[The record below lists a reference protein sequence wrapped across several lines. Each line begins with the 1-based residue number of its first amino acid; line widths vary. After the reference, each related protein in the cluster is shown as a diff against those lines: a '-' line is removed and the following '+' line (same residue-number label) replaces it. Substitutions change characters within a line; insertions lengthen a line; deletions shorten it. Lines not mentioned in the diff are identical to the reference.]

1 MALDLEEQEQVDEL
15 KALWKKYGAYI
26 TRGVIAFFVLYG
38 LFQGWGYYQTKQSL
52 GASELYQSIVVLDE
66 KNTKD
71 ILEKSQKLIDD
82 FSGTPYAGRAAIL
95 FAKAS
100 YLDGN
105 KDKAKEKLDWAT
117 SHAKESATESIAL
130 IQLGQILVEEK
141 NYEDALKKVNDVEN
155 EGYLGLS
162 NDLKGDILNAM
173 GKKEEAKKAYQ
184 EALKRFGP
192 KDPYAKFTQEKLE
205 SLGV

>member
-15 KALWKKYGAYI
+15 KALWKKYGNYI
-26 TRGVIAFFVLYG
+26 TRGVITFFVLYG

-71 ILEKSQKLIDD
+71 ILQKSQKLMNDY
-82 FSGTPYAGRAAIL
+82 SGTPYAGRAAIL

-100 YLDGN
+100 YLEGN
-105 KDKAKEKLDWAT
+105 KDKAKEKLEWAS

-141 NYEDALKKVNDVEN
+141 KYEDALKRVNDVDN

>member
-52 GASELYQSIVVLDE
+52 SASELYQSIVVLDE

-100 YLDGN
+100 YLEGN
-105 KDKAKEKLDWAT
+105 KDKAKEKLDWAS
-117 SHAKESATESIAL
+117 SHAKEPATESIAL

-141 NYEDALKKVNDVEN
+141 KYEDALKKVNDVEN

-162 NDLKGDILNAM
+162 NDLKGDIFNAM

>member
-26 TRGVIAFFVLYG
+26 TRGVIVFFVLYG

-52 GASELYQSIVVLDE
+52 SASELYQSIVVLDE

-71 ILEKSQKLIDD
+71 ILEKSQKLMDD
-82 FSGTPYAGRAAIL
+82 YSGTPYAGRAAIL

-100 YLDGN
+100 YLEGL
-105 KDKAKEKLDWAT
+105 KDKAKEKLEWA
-117 SHAKESATESIAL
+117 SRHAKESATESIAI

-141 NYEDALKKVNDVEN
+141 KYEDALKRVNEVDN

>member
-15 KALWKKYGAYI
+15 KALWKKYGTYI

-38 LFQGWGYYQTKQSL
+38 LFEGWGYYQTKQSL

-71 ILEKSQKLIDD
+71 ILEKSQKLMDD
-82 FSGTPYAGRAAIL
+82 YSGTPYAGRAAIL

-130 IQLGQILVEEK
+130 IQLGQILMEEK
-141 NYEDALKKVNDVEN
+141 KYEDALKKANELDN

-162 NDLKGDILNAM
+162 NDLKGDILNAI

>member
-71 ILEKSQKLIDD
+71 ILEKSQKLMDD
-82 FSGTPYAGRAAIL
+82 YSGTPYAGRAAIL

-100 YLDGN
+100 YLGGN

-141 NYEDALKKVNDVEN
+141 KYEDALKRVNKVDN

-173 GKKEEAKKAYQ
+173 GKKEEAKKAYL

>member
-26 TRGVIAFFVLYG
+26 TRGVIAFFVLYA

-71 ILEKSQKLIDD
+71 ILEKSQKLMDD
-82 FSGTPYAGRAAIL
+82 YSGTPYAGRAAIL

-100 YLDGN
+100 YVEGN

-141 NYEDALKKVNDVEN
+141 KYEDALKKVNEVDN

-173 GKKEEAKKAYQ
+173 GKKEEAKKAYL

>member
-15 KALWKKYGAYI
+15 KALWKKYGNYI

-52 GASELYQSIVVLDE
+52 GASEAYQSIVVLDE
-66 KNTKD
+66 KNTKE
-71 ILEKSQKLIDD
+71 IMQKSQKLMDD
-82 FSGTPYAGRAAIL
+82 FGGTPYAGRAAIL

-100 YLDGN
+100 YLEGL
-105 KDKAKEKLDWAT
+105 KDKAKEKLEWAS

-141 NYEDALKKVNDVEN
+141 KYEDALKRVNEVDN

-173 GKKEEAKKAYQ
+173 GKKDDAKKAYQ

>member
-26 TRGVIAFFVLYG
+26 TRGVIAFFVVYG

-52 GASELYQSIVVLDE
+52 SASELYQSIVVLDE

-100 YLDGN
+100 YLEGN
-105 KDKAKEKLDWAT
+105 KDKAKEKLDWAS
-117 SHAKESATESIAL
+117 SHAKEPATESIAL

-141 NYEDALKKVNDVEN
+141 KYEDALKKVNKVDN

-173 GKKEEAKKAYQ
+173 GKKEEAKKAYL

>member
-15 KALWKKYGAYI
+15 KALWKKYGDYI
-26 TRGVIAFFVLYG
+26 TRGAIAFFVLYG

-52 GASELYQSIVVLDE
+52 GASELYQSITVMDE

-71 ILEKSQKLIDD
+71 IMQKSQSLIDE

-100 YLDGN
+100 YAEGH
-105 KDKAKEKLDWAT
+105 KDKAKEKLEWA
-117 SHAKESATESIAL
+117 SRHAKESATESIAL
-130 IQLGQILVEEK
+130 IQLGQILLEEK
-141 NYEDALKKVNDVEN
+141 KYDEALKKANAVDN

-162 NDLKGDILNAM
+162 NDLKGDVLNAT
-173 GKKEEAKKAYQ
+173 GKKEDAKKAYL

-192 KDPYAKFTQEKLE
+192 KDPYARFTQEKLE

>member
-38 LFQGWGYYQTKQSL
+38 LYQGWGYYQTKQSL
-52 GASELYQSIVVLDE
+52 AASELYQSIVVLDE

-71 ILEKSQKLIDD
+71 ILEKSQKLMDD
-82 FSGTPYAGRAAIL
+82 YSGTPYAGRAAIL

-105 KDKAKEKLDWAT
+105 KDKAKEKLEWAK
-117 SHAKESATESIAL
+117 SHAKESATKSIAL

-141 NYEDALKKVNDVEN
+141 KYEDALKKANDVDN

-173 GKKEEAKKAYQ
+173 GQKEDAKKAYQ

-192 KDPYAKFTQEKLE
+192 KDPYARFTEEKLE

>member
-15 KALWKKYGAYI
+15 KALWKKYGNYI

-38 LFQGWGYYQTKQSL
+38 LYQGWGYYQTKQSL
-52 GASELYQSIVVLDE
+52 SASELYQSIVVLDE

-141 NYEDALKKVNDVEN
+141 KYEDALKKVNDVEN

-173 GKKEEAKKAYQ
+173 GKKEEAKKAYL

>member
-15 KALWKKYGAYI
+15 KALWKKYGKYI

-38 LFQGWGYYQTKQSL
+38 LYQGWGYYQTKQSL
-52 GASELYQSIVVLDE
+52 SASELYQSIVVLDE

-71 ILEKSQKLIDD
+71 ILEKSQKLMDD

-141 NYEDALKKVNDVEN
+141 KYEDALKKVNDVEN

-173 GKKEEAKKAYQ
+173 GKKEEAKKAYL

>member
-15 KALWKKYGAYI
+15 KALWKKYGDYI
-26 TRGVIAFFVLYG
+26 TRGAIAFFVLYG

-52 GASELYQSIVVLDE
+52 GASELYQSITVMDE

-71 ILEKSQKLIDD
+71 IMQKSQSLMDE

-100 YLDGN
+100 YAEGA
-105 KDKAKEKLDWAT
+105 KDKAKEKLEWA
-117 SHAKESATESIAL
+117 SRHAKESATESIAL
-130 IQLGQILVEEK
+130 IQLGQILLEEK
-141 NYEDALKKVNDVEN
+141 KYDEALKKANAVDN
-155 EGYLGLS
+155 EGYRGLS
-162 NDLKGDILNAM
+162 NDLKGDVLNAM
-173 GKKEEAKKAYQ
+173 GKKEDAKKAYL

-192 KDPYAKFTQEKLE
+192 KDPYARFTQEKLE

>member
-15 KALWKKYGAYI
+15 KALWKKYGNYI

-38 LFQGWGYYQTKQSL
+38 LYQGWGYYQTKQSL
-52 GASELYQSIVVLDE
+52 SASELYQSIVVLNE

-71 ILEKSQKLIDD
+71 ILEKSQKLLDD
-82 FSGTPYAGRAAIL
+82 YSDTPYAGRAAIL

-100 YLDGN
+100 YLEGN
-105 KDKAKEKLDWAT
+105 KDKAKEKLEWAS

-141 NYEDALKKVNDVEN
+141 KYEDALKRVNDVEN

-173 GKKEEAKKAYQ
+173 GKKEDAKKAYQ

-192 KDPYAKFTQEKLE
+192 KDPYTRFTEEKLE

>member
-15 KALWKKYGAYI
+15 KALWKKYGTYI

-52 GASELYQSIVVLDE
+52 GASEAYQSIVVLGE
-66 KNTKD
+66 TNTKD
-71 ILEKSQKLIDD
+71 ILQKSQKLMDD
-82 FSGTPYAGRAAIL
+82 YSGTPYAGRAAIL

-100 YLDGN
+100 YLEGN
-105 KDKAKEKLDWAT
+105 KDKSKEKLDWAA

-141 NYEDALKKVNDVEN
+141 KYEDALKRVNKVDN

>member
-15 KALWKKYGAYI
+15 KALWKKYGVYI
-26 TRGVIAFFVLYG
+26 TRGVISFFVLYG
-38 LFQGWGYYQTKQSL
+38 LYQGWGYYQTKQSL
-52 GASELYQSIVVLDE
+52 SASELYQSIVVLDE

-71 ILEKSQKLIDD
+71 ILVKSQKLMDD
-82 FSGTPYAGRAAIL
+82 YSGTPYAGRAAIL

-100 YLDGN
+100 YLEGN
-105 KDKAKEKLDWAT
+105 KDKAKEKLEWAS

-141 NYEDALKKVNDVEN
+141 KYEDALKRVNEVDN

-173 GKKEEAKKAYQ
+173 GKKEGAKKAYL

>member
-15 KALWKKYGAYI
+15 KALWKKYGNYI
-26 TRGVIAFFVLYG
+26 TRGVIVFFVLYG

-52 GASELYQSIVVLDE
+52 GASEAYQSIVVLDE

-71 ILEKSQKLIDD
+71 ILQKSQKLMDD
-82 FSGTPYAGRAAIL
+82 YSGTPYAGRAAIL

-100 YLDGN
+100 YLEGN
-105 KDKAKEKLDWAT
+105 KDKAQEKLEWA
-117 SHAKESATESIAL
+117 SNHAKESATESIAL

-141 NYEDALKKVNDVEN
+141 KYEDALKKANDVNN

-173 GKKEEAKKAYQ
+173 GKKDDAKKAYQ

>member
-1 MALDLEEQEQVDEL
+1 MALNLEEQEQVDEL

-26 TRGVIAFFVLYG
+26 TRGVIAFFVLYA
-38 LFQGWGYYQTKQSL
+38 LFQGWGYYQTKQSS

-71 ILEKSQKLIDD
+71 ILQKSQKLIDD
-82 FSGTPYAGRAAIL
+82 YSGTPYAGRAAIL
-95 FAKAS
+95 FAKVS
-100 YLDGN
+100 YLEGN
-105 KDKAKEKLDWAT
+105 KDKAKEKLEWA
-117 SHAKESATESIAL
+117 SNHAKESATESIAL

-141 NYEDALKKVNDVEN
+141 KYEDALKRVNDVDN
-155 EGYLGLS
+155 EGYLGLA
-162 NDLKGDILNAM
+162 NDLKGDALNAM

-184 EALKRFGP
+184 EALKQFGP
-192 KDPYAKFTQEKLE
+192 KDPYANFTQEKLE

>member
-15 KALWKKYGAYI
+15 KALWKKYGNYI
-26 TRGVIAFFVLYG
+26 TRGVITFFVLYG

-71 ILEKSQKLIDD
+71 ILQKSQKLMNDY
-82 FSGTPYAGRAAIL
+82 SGTPYAGRAAIL

-100 YLDGN
+100 YLEGN
-105 KDKAKEKLDWAT
+105 NDKAKEKLEWAS

-141 NYEDALKKVNDVEN
+141 KYEDALKRVNDVDN

-173 GKKEEAKKAYQ
+173 GKKEDAKKAYQ

>member
-15 KALWKKYGAYI
+15 KALWKKYGSYI
-26 TRGVIAFFVLYG
+26 TRGVIAFFVFYG

-52 GASELYQSIVVLDE
+52 GASEAYQSIVVLDE
-66 KNTKD
+66 KNTKE
-71 ILEKSQKLIDD
+71 IMQKSQKLVDD
-82 FSGTPYAGRAAIL
+82 YSGTPYAGRAAIL

-100 YLDGN
+100 YLEGN
-105 KDKAKEKLDWAT
+105 KDKAKEKLDWAA

-141 NYEDALKKVNDVEN
+141 KYEDALKRVNDVDN

>member
-15 KALWKKYGAYI
+15 KAYWKKYGNYI

-52 GASELYQSIVVLDE
+52 SASELYQSIVVLDE

-71 ILEKSQKLIDD
+71 IMQKSQSLMDD
-82 FSGTPYAGRAAIL
+82 YSGTPYAGRAAIL

-100 YLDGN
+100 YAEGA
-105 KDKAKEKLDWAT
+105 KDRAKEKLEWAA

-130 IQLGQILVEEK
+130 IQLGQLLVEEK
-141 NYEDALKKVNDVEN
+141 KYDEALKKANDIDN
-155 EGYLGLS
+155 EGYLGLA
-162 NDLKGDILNAM
+162 NDLKGDALNAM
-173 GKKEEAKKAYQ
+173 GKKEEAKKAYL

-192 KDPYAKFTQEKLE
+192 KDPYARFTQEKLE

>member
-1 MALDLEEQEQVDEL
+1 MALDLEEQEQVDAL
-15 KALWKKYGAYI
+15 KVLWERFGSYI
-26 TRGVIAFFVLYG
+26 TWGVIAFFVLYAI
-38 LFQGWGYYQTKQSL
+38 FQGWGYFQTKQSF

-71 ILEKSQKLIDD
+71 ILQKSQKLMDD
-82 FSGTPYAGRAAIL
+82 YSGTPYAGRAAIL

-100 YLDGN
+100 YLEGN
-105 KDKAKEKLDWAT
+105 KDKSKEKLAWAA

-141 NYEDALKKVNDVEN
+141 KYEDALKKVNEVDN

>member
-15 KALWKKYGAYI
+15 KALWKKYGNYI

-52 GASELYQSIVVLDE
+52 GASEAYQSIVVLDE

-71 ILEKSQKLIDD
+71 ILQKSQKLMDD
-82 FSGTPYAGRAAIL
+82 YSGTPYAGRAAIL

-100 YLDGN
+100 YLEGN
-105 KDKAKEKLDWAT
+105 KDKAKEKLEWAS

-141 NYEDALKKVNDVEN
+141 KYEDALKRVNEVDN

>member
-1 MALDLEEQEQVDEL
+1 MALDLEEQEQVDEF

-26 TRGVIAFFVLYG
+26 TWGAIAFFVLYG

-71 ILEKSQKLIDD
+71 ILQKSQKLMDD
-82 FSGTPYAGRAAIL
+82 YSGTPYAGRAAIL

-100 YLDGN
+100 YLEGN

-141 NYEDALKKVNDVEN
+141 KYEDALKRVNDVDN

>member
-26 TRGVIAFFVLYG
+26 TRGVIAFFVLYA
-38 LFQGWGYYQTKQSL
+38 LFQGWGYYQTKQSS

-71 ILEKSQKLIDD
+71 ILQKSQKLIDD
-82 FSGTPYAGRAAIL
+82 YSGTPYAGRAAIL

-100 YLDGN
+100 YHEGN
-105 KDKAKEKLDWAT
+105 KDKAKEKLEWAS

-141 NYEDALKKVNDVEN
+141 KYEDALKRVNDVDN
-155 EGYLGLS
+155 EGYLGLA
-162 NDLKGDILNAM
+162 NDLKGDALNAM
-173 GKKEEAKKAYQ
+173 GKKEDAKKAYQ
-184 EALKRFGP
+184 EALKRFRS

>member
-38 LFQGWGYYQTKQSL
+38 LYQGWGYYQTKQSL

-71 ILEKSQKLIDD
+71 ILQKSQNLIDD
-82 FSGTPYAGRAAIL
+82 FGGTPYASRAAIL

-105 KDKAKEKLDWAT
+105 KDKAKEKLEWAS

-141 NYEDALKKVNDVEN
+141 KYEDALKKVNDVEN

>member
-15 KALWKKYGAYI
+15 KALWKKYGTYI
-26 TRGVIAFFVLYG
+26 TRAVIVFFVLYG

-52 GASELYQSIVVLDE
+52 GASELYQSLVVLDE
-66 KNTKD
+66 KNTKE
-71 ILEKSQKLIDD
+71 ILEKSQRLINDY
-82 FSGTPYAGRAAIL
+82 SGTPYAGRAAIL

-100 YLDGN
+100 YAEG
-105 KDKAKEKLDWAT
+105 AKEKAREKLELA
-117 SHAKESATESIAL
+117 SNHAKESATESIAL
-130 IQLGQILVEEK
+130 IQLGQILLEEK
-141 NYEDALKKVNDVEN
+141 KYDEALKKANAVDN

-162 NDLKGDILNAM
+162 NDLKGDVLNAM
-173 GKKEEAKKAYQ
+173 GKKEEAKKAYL

-192 KDPYAKFTQEKLE
+192 KDSYARFTQEKLE

>member
-15 KALWKKYGAYI
+15 KALWKKYGNYI

-38 LFQGWGYYQTKQSL
+38 LYQGWGYYQTKQSL
-52 GASELYQSIVVLDE
+52 SASELYQSIVVLDE

-100 YLDGN
+100 YLEGN

-141 NYEDALKKVNDVEN
+141 KYEDALKKVNDVEN

-192 KDPYAKFTQEKLE
+192 KDPYAKFRQEKLE

>member
-15 KALWKKYGAYI
+15 KALWKKYGTYI

-141 NYEDALKKVNDVEN
+141 KYEDALKKVNDVEN

-173 GKKEEAKKAYQ
+173 GKKEEAKKAYL

>member
-15 KALWKKYGAYI
+15 KALWKKYGSYVTKGA
-26 TRGVIAFFVLYG
+26 IAFFVLYA
-38 LFQGWGYYQTKQSL
+38 LFQGWGYYQNKQSL
-52 GASELYQSIVVLDE
+52 GASELYQSITVIDE
-66 KNTKD
+66 KNTKE
-71 ILEKSQKLIDD
+71 IMQKSQSLIDE

-100 YLDGN
+100 FAEGA
-105 KDKAKEKLDWAT
+105 KDKAKEKLEWA
-117 SHAKESATESIAL
+117 SRHAKESATESIAL

-141 NYEDALKKVNDVEN
+141 KYDEALKKANDVDN
-155 EGYLGLS
+155 EGYLGLA

-173 GKKEEAKKAYQ
+173 NKKEDAKKAYL

-192 KDPYAKFTQEKLE
+192 KDPYARFTQEKLE
-205 SLGV
+205 ALGV